1 MRLEGWLQLLP
12 MLRDARLRALL
23 SMRSVGA
30 ATAEL
35 VRAYFSALFNWPT
48 RLVCSQEKPPS
59 FSGAR
64 PKWP

>member
-1 MRLEGWLQLLP
+1 M
-12 MLRDARLRALL
+12 DARVKPAHDENGQGETPAIVNG
-23 SMRSVGA
+23 SIA
-30 ATAEL
+30 Q
-35 VRAYFSALFNWPT
+35 RAYLNAVLSWLT